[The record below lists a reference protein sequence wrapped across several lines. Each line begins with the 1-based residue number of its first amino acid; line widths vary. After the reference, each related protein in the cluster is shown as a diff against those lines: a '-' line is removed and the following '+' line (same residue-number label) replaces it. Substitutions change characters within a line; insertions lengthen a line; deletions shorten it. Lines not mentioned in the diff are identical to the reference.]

1 MSEQNPIRVFV
12 SHLFH
17 SDADYLR
24 VFEYLESVERFYY
37 INVSEPDTK
46 PSGGVES
53 LKDELRR
60 QIDASEVM
68 IFLMPIWAEKRD
80 WAEFMINAA
89 KAMGKPILL
98 IHAFGRTTVTPG
110 DLASRADDTVD
121 WNEREIVDAIRR
133 LARNEDTQRW
143 EVIDF
148 P

>member
-1 MSEQNPIRVFV
+1 MSEHNPIRVFV
-12 SHLFH
+12 SHLFTA
-17 SDADYLR
+17 DADYLR
-24 VFEYLESVERFYY
+24 VFEYLESVDRFYY

-46 PSGGVES
+46 PAGGMEAY
-53 LKDELRR
+53 KDELRR
-60 QIDASEVM
+60 QINESEV
-68 IFLMPIWAEKRD
+68 IILLMPIWKEKRD
-80 WAEFMINAA
+80 WAEFQINAA

-110 DLASRADDTVD
+110 DLSERADDTVD
-121 WNEREIVDAIRR
+121 WNEREMVDALKR